1 MTDQTRPEIAE
12 VQQRN
17 KARAKEQQNQ
27 MRDDLMFFILNCN
40 SYNLMKMYETFKTL
54 KRNRT

>member
-1 MTDQTRPEIAE
+1 MADQTRPEIME
-12 VQQRN
+12 VQQQN

-40 SYNLMKMYETFKTL
+40 SYNLMKMYEQFKLL
-54 KRNRT
+54 KRDRT

>member
-1 MTDQTRPEIAE
+1 MADQTRPEIAE
-12 VQQRN
+12 VQQQN

-40 SYNLMKMYETFKTL
+40 SYNLMKMYEQFKLL
-54 KRNRT
+54 KRDRT